1 MASGCLPVLVKWPSI
16 ANLASVFKGG
26 AAFLLAAPPLPSSLQ
41 LWRSFHE
48 ICAFCFFLILASA
61 LTGHGARYAVIIG
74 IADYPREEN
83 DLSYTV
89 NDATAVTKVLLKD
102 KAWDEGNVIVLLN
115 EEATKGAV
123 ADILSLLADKAS
135 THDLLFFYFSGH
147 GTAAPD
153 TPPYDEHDSHDE
165 YICTYGTSFEEFIR
179 DDELSAWLA
188 SIPVG
193 TLVVALDACYSGGQ
207 IRTSIGRVKALSTC
221 YYPMKGD
228 GFAVDL
234 KRLRLRLKDLGD
246 LDREVVILT
255 SSAENELSW
264 ELGPPFSH
272 GLFTYYF
279 LEAMRGKAD
288 IEGNEDGMVSAE
300 ECFFYLSPRVR
311 EISRLYGLNQNPQ
324 LFDNYQG
331 EAVLINRYP
340 MLCEKWETV
349 LKPGWHMISLP
360 GEICG
365 PNDPDTVLGDDVSPL
380 YLFHYEPELGRYSMY
395 PPAGEISLVPGKSY
409 WIHLSEVTI
418 LDAELRQISGDE
430 FVTVVSSGWNMIGN
444 PFPFDV
450 ALSKLKVR
458 HGDEELSLIEA
469 QNRQWV
475 SAYLFGYDPIEI
487 QIGRGVL
494 EALGIGFHLG
504 PNDVAARGNFAT
516 IHDGVVV
523 DRRAGRISSEEC
535 SRLIKKLSEHIKSI
549 DGVEVIL
556 RPGKEHRFVAIFR
569 GEGLSDK
576 LSDADPQKDHMPLV
590 EAKPL
595 AAEASR
601 TADVV
606 NKFIRKANEI
616 LRDEPQANGVLLR
629 GFAKS
634 PKIEPFPEKYQ
645 LRAVALAVYPMYKGL
660 TRLLGLETPDVGE
673 TFEDEVKA
681 LKELWNNY
689 DFFYIHFKDT
699 DKAGED
705 GDFELKVKKIE
716 YFDKFVPVFVDLN
729 PDVLVI
735 TGDHSTPAIIGGH
748 SWHPNPTLLHSK
760 VAGVDDAR
768 FFTEKEC
775 AKGYLGIFK

>member
-1 MASGCLPVLVKWPSI
+1 MD
-16 ANLASVFKGG
+16 
-26 AAFLLAAPPLPSSLQ
+26 
-41 LWRSFHE
+41 
-48 ICAFCFFLILASA
+48 IL
-61 LTGHGARYAVIIG
+61 
-74 IADYPREEN
+74 
-83 DLSYTV
+83 
-89 NDATAVTKVLLKD
+89 KKLLK
-102 KAWDEGNVIVLLN
+102 KNETKLL
-115 EEATKGAV
+115 
-123 ADILSLLADKAS
+123 
-135 THDLLFFYFSGH
+135 
-147 GTAAPD
+147 
-153 TPPYDEHDSHDE
+153 
-165 YICTYGTSFEEFIR
+165 
-179 DDELSAWLA
+179 
-188 SIPVG
+188 
-193 TLVVALDACYSGGQ
+193 LVVADGLGGAPHPDYGYRTELEVANKPNLDKLARHS
-207 IRTSIGRVKALSTC
+207 
-221 YYPMKGD
+221 
-228 GFAVDL
+228 
-234 KRLRLRLKDLGD
+234 
-246 LDREVVILT
+246 
-255 SSAENELSW
+255 
-264 ELGPPFSH
+264 
-272 GLFTYYF
+272 
-279 LEAMRGKAD
+279 
-288 IEGNEDGMVSAE
+288 
-300 ECFFYLSPRVR
+300 
-311 EISRLYGLNQNPQ
+311 
-324 LFDNYQG
+324 
-331 EAVLINRYP
+331 
-340 MLCEKWETV
+340 
-349 LKPGWHMISLP
+349 
-360 GEICG
+360 
-365 PNDPDTVLGDDVSPL
+365 VLGLTIPVEHGITPGS
-380 YLFHYEPELGRYSMY
+380 G
-395 PPAGEISLVPGKSY
+395 PA
-409 WIHLSEVTI
+409 HLS
-418 LDAELRQISGDE
+418 
-430 FVTVVSSGWNMIGN
+430 
-444 PFPFDV
+444 
-450 ALSKLKVR
+450 
-458 HGDEELSLIEA
+458 
-469 QNRQWV
+469 
-475 SAYLFGYDPIEI
+475 LFGYDPIEI

-494 EALGIGFHLG
+494 GALGIGFHLG

-775 AKGYLGIFK
+775 AKGYLGIFYAKYLINLMLANAGRLKKFGA

>member
-1 MASGCLPVLVKWPSI
+1 M
-16 ANLASVFKGG
+16 FKGG
-26 AAFLLAAPPLPSSLQ
+26 AAKRKVAPPLPSSLQ

-89 NDATAVTKVLLKD
+89 NDATAVAKVLLKD

-123 ADILSLLADKAS
+123 ADVLSLLADKAS
-135 THDLLFFYFSGH
+135 MHDLLFFYFSGH

-153 TPPYDEHDSHDE
+153 TPPYDEHDSYDE

-207 IRTSIGRVKALSTC
+207 IRTSIGRVKALSAY

-288 IEGNEDGMVSAE
+288 IEGNEDGIVSAE

-331 EAVLINRYP
+331 EAVLINRYS

-409 WIHLSEVTI
+409 WIHLSEMTI

-458 HGDEELSLIEA
+458 HGEEELSLIDA

-475 SAYLFGYDPIEI
+475 SAYLFGYDPIREGYVVLNP
-487 QIGRGVL
+487 QESVL
-494 EALGIGFHLG
+494 ETWHGYWMRAYVDCALVFPTEPAQMPQQVEMLDIKQLEVLSLDLPPVSPSSSRVADRLWVVLIPNPVRDVNTAVFQVLGICPCRVQGIRVEIYDL
-504 PNDVAARGNFAT
+504 
-516 IHDGVVV
+516 
-523 DRRAGRISSEEC
+523 AGR
-535 SRLIKKLSEHIKSI
+535 L
-549 DGVEVIL
+549 VW
-556 RPGKEHRFVAIFR
+556 R
-569 GEGLSDK
+569 GEDEGSILTWHTKGLDG
-576 LSDADPQKDHMPLV
+576 MPL
-590 EAKPL
+590 
-595 AAEASR
+595 
-601 TADVV
+601 
-606 NKFIRKANEI
+606 
-616 LRDEPQANGVLLR
+616 ANGVYLYKAYVKVENEWVPV
-629 GFAKS
+629 GVQK
-634 PKIEPFPEKYQ
+634 
-645 LRAVALAVYPMYKGL
+645 VAVY
-660 TRLLGLETPDVGE
+660 R
-673 TFEDEVKA
+673 
-681 LKELWNNY
+681 
-689 DFFYIHFKDT
+689 
-699 DKAGED
+699 
-705 GDFELKVKKIE
+705 
-716 YFDKFVPVFVDLN
+716 
-729 PDVLVI
+729 
-735 TGDHSTPAIIGGH
+735 
-748 SWHPNPTLLHSK
+748 
-760 VAGVDDAR
+760 
-768 FFTEKEC
+768 
-775 AKGYLGIFK
+775 